1 VKQSSI
7 PFKSKKQTNN
17 KQTNKQTN
25 QPTFLLPNKQKEKS
39 NKFFVLGIK
48 KTKKIGKK
56 VLLPN

>member
-7 PFKSKKQTNN
+7 PFKSQKQTN
-17 KQTNKQTN
+17 NKQTN